1 VLRIEEQVARIER
14 AIRALI
20 DHPGNPFTGAFIA
33 ERKLE
38 RE

>member
-20 DHPGNPFTGAFIA
+20 DHPGNPYTGAFIA
-33 ERKLE
+33 GRKLE
-38 RE
+38 QE